1 LKQFLWSKNIYLN
14 INEIN
19 YIMQVADLDGDGE
32 IDFYEFVKAFSGN
45 F

>member
-1 LKQFLWSKNIYLN
+1 
-14 INEIN
+14 
-19 YIMQVADLDGDGE
+19 MQVADLDGDGE